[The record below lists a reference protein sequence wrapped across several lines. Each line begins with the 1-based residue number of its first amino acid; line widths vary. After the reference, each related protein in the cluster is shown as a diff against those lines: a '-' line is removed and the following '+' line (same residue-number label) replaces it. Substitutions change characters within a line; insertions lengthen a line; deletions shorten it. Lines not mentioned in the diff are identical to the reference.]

1 MKPMQKKQGIR
12 PVWLLIACFLGSF
25 LSAHAQGFY
34 KEYPPLFNGLMAP
47 ERIVTT
53 AGGGYILPVSD
64 EDNGR
69 IAWVATDANGVQL
82 TLRQTIVPPANR
94 GADFLVTNDGNYVN
108 VDSSFNAATPSKHDL
123 QLRWYD
129 FNHNLLQTRTY
140 TIDPQYGSNSDAQLI
155 SDQDGHLHVA
165 ADFVDGQ
172 GNSRIYLL
180 EFDALGNLLYQSFI
194 TPPSFSFFTQINELQ
209 LTPDGSYLVRY
220 LLNQTGATFWVSR
233 KDRISGMEQ
242 SWPADQ
248 GTLMAGAANNRVLLY
263 KQNGL
268 NFFSQGNT
276 WTKTLA
282 AITADPTT
290 ATPIFMMA
298 VDGGWLLVV
307 RVNFTI
313 MKLIKIDDA
322 GTLLWQRT
330 PSVWQI
336 FINRNSAGRQLPD
349 GSVLLGGN
357 NAETPF
363 LMKLNPDGVIYPHQ
377 ITGNVRNDINQN
389 CLADA
394 GDTPLNNWVVQAMRR
409 SDSLFLYALSNTAG
423 YYEMNDVDTGEF
435 VVQVFPITAQWTLC
449 GTPDTVL
456 FATYAPP
463 QTHHSDF
470 LAQAEFVCPYLW
482 TYISTS
488 ALRPCRP
495 AVYNLQYGN
504 WGTQDAVN
512 AYVEVH
518 FPPEFTIDSASAPYT
533 LVPPDLIRFDVGTV
547 GVNVQSSINIYTTL
561 ECDPDLAGQTLCVST
576 HASPDSTCIPPNN
589 NWLGATVTVNGRCDT
604 DSVRF
609 EIKNT
614 GFGPTSGGLGY
625 VIVEDHVISLM
636 GNFDLP
642 AGETKVLALPKD
654 GTTWRIRAD
663 QEPYHPHNAQA
674 VSVAVEGC
682 VDNGGTFSTGMINM
696 FPNYSG
702 FIAEFIDCKLVVNSY
717 DPNAKENYPVG
728 VDGPHFIEQNTA
740 LDYQL
745 NFQNTGT
752 AEANTVILRDSLSK
766 WLDPASIRLGAA
778 SHPYTWRLSG
788 PGILEVRFDNI
799 NLPDSN
805 SNEPASHGFVRFNIK
820 QRRDNPIGSLIENR
834 VGIYFDENPVVLTN
848 TVFNTVGRDFLEVVL
863 VSSPQLPLL
872 QVKVMPNPVYETA
885 RIVFEN
891 AEPATRTF
899 LLYDVTGRV
908 LRTQQFSDSTLEFQR
923 NQLPAGVYWF
933 AVQEASGKLI
943 CNGKIILQ

>member
-1 MKPMQKKQGIR
+1 MKPMQKKQAIR

-25 LSAHAQGFY
+25 LPAQAQGFY
-34 KEYPPLFNGLMAP
+34 KEYPLLFNGLMTP

-53 AGGGYILPVSD
+53 PGGGYILPVSD
-64 EDNGR
+64 KSNGR
-69 IAWVATDANGVQL
+69 IAWVETDANGTQIA
-82 TLRQTIVPPANR
+82 LRQTIVPPANR
-94 GADFLVTNDGNYVN
+94 GADYVVTNDGNYVS
-108 VDSSFNAATPSKHDL
+108 VDSSFNPATPFKHDL

-140 TIDPQYGSNSDAQLI
+140 AIDPLYGSNREAKII
-155 SDQDGHLHVA
+155 SDQDGHLHVGG
-165 ADFVDGQ
+165 DFITAQ
-172 GNSRIYLL
+172 GSHRFFII
-180 EFDALGNLLYQSFI
+180 EFDALGNTIGQTSFL
-194 TPPSFSFFTQINELQ
+194 PSTFSFYTQVLGLQ
-209 LTPDGSYLVRY
+209 LTPDGNY
-220 LLNQTGATFWVSR
+220 LLNYLLSQTGATYWITRTNAQTGANLHLNTGPDVV
-233 KDRISGMEQ
+233 
-242 SWPADQ
+242 
-248 GTLMAGAANNRVLLY
+248 AGGDAN
-263 KQNGL
+263 
-268 NFFSQGNT
+268 GNT
-276 WTKTLA
+276 MYYALSQLKFTSFDQSSTWTQNLGSLRPYF
-282 AITADPTT
+282 I
-290 ATPIFMMA
+290 MA
-298 VDGGWLLVV
+298 VDGGWLLVLNQNF
-307 RVNFTI
+307 VNVV
-313 MKLIKIDDA
+313 LRKIDYS
-322 GTLLWQRT
+322 GNIIWQRT
-330 PSVWQI
+330 PSVWQN
-336 FINRNSAGRQLPD
+336 FINLNSAGRQLSD
-349 GSVLLGGN
+349 GSILLGGN
-357 NAETPF
+357 NTETPF

-377 ITGNVRNDINQN
+377 ITGNIRNDINQN

-435 VVQVFPITAQWTLC
+435 VVQVFPPSALWTLC

-463 QTHHSDF
+463 QTHNADF

-482 TYISTS
+482 TYLSTG

-512 AYVEVH
+512 AYVEVR

-533 LVPPDLIRFDVGTV
+533 LVPPDLIRFDVGTL
-547 GVNVQSSINIYTTL
+547 GVNVQSGINIYTTL
-561 ECDPDLAGQTLCVST
+561 ECDPDLTGQTLCVGA
-576 HASPDSTCIPPNN
+576 HASPDSSCIPANS
-589 NWLGATVTVNGRCDT
+589 NWLGATVTVDGRCDA

-636 GNFDLP
+636 GAFDLP
-642 AGETKVLALPKD
+642 AGTSKVVALPKD

-663 QEPYHPHNAQA
+663 QEPYHPHNVQA

-682 VDNGGTFSTGMINM
+682 VSNGATFSTGMVNM

-702 FIAEFIDCKLVVNSY
+702 FIAEYEDCKLVVNSY
-717 DPNAKENYPVG
+717 DPNVKENYPTG
-728 VDGPHFIEQNTA
+728 VDAPHYIEQNTA

-752 AEANTVILRDSLSK
+752 AEANTVVLRDSLSK
-766 WLDPASIRLGAA
+766 WLDPASIRPGAA

-788 PGILEVRFDNI
+788 PGILEVRFANI

-834 VGIYFDENPVVLTN
+834 VGIYFDENPAIMTN

-863 VSSPQLPLL
+863 VNSPQLPRL
-872 QVKVMPNPVYETA
+872 QVKVMPNPVNETA

-891 AEPATRTF
+891 AELATRTF
-899 LLYDVTGRV
+899 LLYDVAGRV
-908 LRTQQFSDSTLEFQR
+908 LRTQQFNDSTLEFQR
-923 NQLPAGVYWF
+923 NHLPAGVYWF
-933 AVQEASGKLI
+933 AVQEESGKLV
-943 CNGKIILQ
+943 CNGKMILQ